1 MLHETAMITAIDDGW
16 LTLNVE
22 RKGGCA
28 GCKTGCGVSKLAAV
42 GGGAQDLQLRLPD
55 PGHLQVGQRVIV
67 GLPEPVLL
75 QATLLTY
82 GLPLLLFFVAIGL
95 LALVVDLQTLAEGWQ
110 LLAGVAGGFC
120 GWWLARIFSRR
131 LERQARVQPQLL
143 GPAPDTGSAGH
154 C

>member
-1 MLHETAMITAIDDGW
+1 MLQETAVITAIDNGW
-16 LTLNVE
+16 LTLSVE
-22 RKGGCA
+22 RKGGCS
-28 GCKTGCGVSKLAAV
+28 GCKTGCGVSKLVRV
-42 GGGAQDLQLRLPD
+42 GSSQDLQLCLPD
-55 PGHLQVGQRVIV
+55 PGQLQVGQRVII

-82 GLPLLLFFVAIGL
+82 GLPLLLFFVAIGM

-110 LLAGVAGGFC
+110 LLAGVSGGVC

-131 LERQARVQPQLL
+131 LEGEARVQPQLL
-143 GPAPDTGSAGH
+143 GPAPADTDAQH